1 MNDFCNKKSALRVA
15 ALQVALMSALTG
27 LVSVMTAFPVTAA
40 DQPAN
45 PSRRAEI
52 VNMVRQDC
60 GSCHGMTLRGG
71 LGPSLEARTLADKDT
86 GQLQFVILNGR
97 RGTPM
102 PPWKD
107 FLTETEVAWVVDMLM
122 QGTLEGTQHAR

>member
-1 MNDFCNKKSALRVA
+1 MKQFCIGNPVLRLAMAGVLTALA
-15 ALQVALMSALTG
+15 
-27 LVSVMTAFPVTAA
+27 MTMAAFPLPAA
-40 DQPAN
+40 GEPAN
-45 PSRRAEI
+45 AARRAEI

-71 LGPSLEARTLADKDT
+71 LGPSLEARTLADKDAD
-86 GQLQFVILNGR
+86 QLRFVILNGR

-107 FLTETEVAWVVDMLM
+107 FLTESEAAWVVDMLK

>member
-1 MNDFCNKKSALRVA
+1 MNDFRNKKSALRVA

-71 LGPSLEARTLADKDT
+71 LGPSLEARTLADKDA

>member
-1 MNDFCNKKSALRVA
+1 MKQFCIGNPVLRLAMAGVLTALAMTMA
-15 ALQVALMSALTG
+15 AC
-27 LVSVMTAFPVTAA
+27 PVPAA
-40 DQPAN
+40 GEPAN
-45 PSRRAEI
+45 AARRAEI

-71 LGPSLEARTLADKDT
+71 LGPSLEARTLADKDAD
-86 GQLQFVILNGR
+86 QLRFVILNGR

-107 FLTETEVAWVVDMLM
+107 FLTESEAAWVVDMLK

>member
-1 MNDFCNKKSALRVA
+1 MNDFRNKKSALRVA

-71 LGPSLEARTLADKDT
+71 LGPSLEARALADKDA

>member
-1 MNDFCNKKSALRVA
+1 MPLVSALSGMVLA
-15 ALQVALMSALTG
+15 V
-27 LVSVMTAFPVTAA
+27 TAFPAAAA

-45 PSRRAEI
+45 PARRAEI

-71 LGPSLEARTLADKDT
+71 LGPSLEARTLADKDA

-107 FLTETEVAWVVDMLM
+107 FLTETEAAWVVNMLM
-122 QGTLEGTQHAR
+122 QGKLEGTQHAR